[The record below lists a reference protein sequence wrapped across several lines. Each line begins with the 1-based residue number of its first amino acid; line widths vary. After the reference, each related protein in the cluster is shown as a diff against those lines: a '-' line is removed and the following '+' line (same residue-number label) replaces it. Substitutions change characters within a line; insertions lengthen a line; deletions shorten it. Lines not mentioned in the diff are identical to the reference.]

1 MLEMLQSTLTQTAPL
16 FILLPLPVQIKLC
29 KVEPKETTNNGAA
42 ATNSKQVNTDRARDG
57 GDTTKAKKVSK
68 FHALT

>member
-1 MLEMLQSTLTQTAPL
+1 MLKSTLTQTAPL

-42 ATNSKQVNTDRARDG
+42 AATNSKQVNTDRARDSERY
-57 GDTTKAKKVSK
+57 DKSKKLSK

>member
-1 MLEMLQSTLTQTAPL
+1 MLEMLKSTLTQTAPL

-42 ATNSKQVNTDRARDG
+42 ATNSKQVLTLTERETVN
-57 GDTTKAKKVSK
+57 DTTKAKNFQS
-68 FHALT
+68 FML